1 MNKKLKYSEL
11 AKALDVNP
19 GVVGMAVKRNHLRP
33 VLNDKGKTV
42 IDLDCAY
49 TIQWLEKQKE
59 LGKIFDINRLFDKK
73 GTKQVEKQ
81 PTNIGK
87 NVSKSNGKATIQDND
102 QSALD
107 KLLTDVKE
115 VELKIKKAN
124 LEKTLK
130 AIKLDQLKIEKQ
142 EGRLIPFDAVQNFF
156 LFVVETFSK
165 TFSQESKS
173 IANIMVNRLGGE
185 RKHLIEIQKE
195 LSIKLEELKEQS
207 IKEALAGL
215 DNIVDE
221 YKEVRSRGEKK

>member
-1 MNKKLKYSEL
+1 
-11 AKALDVNP
+11 
-19 GVVGMAVKRNHLRP
+19 
-33 VLNDKGKTV
+33 
-42 IDLDCAY
+42 
-49 TIQWLEKQKE
+49 LEKQKE
-59 LGKIFDINRLFDKK
+59 LGKTFDINRLFDKK

-81 PTNIGK
+81 LTNIGK
-87 NVSKSNGKATIQDND
+87 NVSKSNGKATVQDKD

-156 LFVVETFSK
+156 LFVVETITK

-185 RKHLIEIQKE
+185 RKHLIEIQKD